1 MFVCVV
7 VNKKKAEEERRRKR
21 INDDDNDDDD
31 DDDGQIYNKTDVHI
45 ALSHIS
51 HSILLLPSLSLSPP

>member
-21 INDDDNDDDD
+21 INDDDD

-45 ALSHIS
+45 SLSHIS